1 MARLLKVNKKVL
13 FRITVSTA
21 LIAVLVYVLDFR
33 QTIETLGQLN
43 PKVLIA
49 PACLLLLQTFISSYK
64 WRCILLI
71 DNAVIGLGYLFRT
84 YFIGQFF
91 SLFLPSSIGGDVYR
105 VARIKDKVKSFTQR
119 LSSVLFD
126 RASGLYGLI
135 VVGAFGAI
143 GFMFSELIFV
153 LIGLILVT
161 PVMILILTRDSVIQT
176 LADSDRH
183 FIRSFGEVLSSHRR
197 YLTSRK
203 IWLVLFISILFHT
216 NVVFINYL
224 YSQALGMEITI
235 LELFMIVP
243 LIYITD
249 MIPLSINGIGVRDSA
264 YAFFFAALGYVP
276 EHAFA
281 LSLLVL
287 AMRYVVGAVGGVLFL
302 AETVARKGSPN

>member
-1 MARLLKVNKKVL
+1 
-13 FRITVSTA
+13 
-21 LIAVLVYVLDFR
+21 
-33 QTIETLGQLN
+33 
-43 PKVLIA
+43 
-49 PACLLLLQTFISSYK
+49 
-64 WRCILLI
+64 
-71 DNAVIGLGYLFRT
+71 
-84 YFIGQFF
+84 
-91 SLFLPSSIGGDVYR
+91 
-105 VARIKDKVKSFTQR
+105 
-119 LSSVLFD
+119 
-126 RASGLYGLI
+126 
-135 VVGAFGAI
+135 
-143 GFMFSELIFV
+143 
-153 LIGLILVT
+153 
-161 PVMILILTRDSVIQT
+161 
-176 LADSDRH
+176 
-183 FIRSFGEVLSSHRR
+183 
-197 YLTSRK
+197 
-203 IWLVLFISILFHT
+203 VLFISILFHT